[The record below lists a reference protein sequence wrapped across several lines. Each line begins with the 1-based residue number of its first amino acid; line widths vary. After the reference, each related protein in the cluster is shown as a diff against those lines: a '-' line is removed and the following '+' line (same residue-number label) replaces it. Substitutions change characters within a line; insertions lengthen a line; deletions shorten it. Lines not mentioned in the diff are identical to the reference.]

1 MIIKKLFLVLYFCK
15 DLGTF
20 NTYFIRYED
29 IVS

>member
-1 MIIKKLFLVLYFCK
+1 MIIKKLFLVLYFCTN
-15 DLGTF
+15 LEAF